1 MKHPKR
7 INSKRKF
14 SPPRFDWKDHV
25 VDDMIKYYKET
36 EWGELELQSTVY
48 EKDIEIKLKGD

>member
-7 INSKRKF
+7 INPQRKYR
-14 SPPRFDWKDHV
+14 PRPLNWKDYI
-25 VDDMIKYYKET
+25 VDDMIKYYKENQ
-36 EWGELELQSTVY
+36 WGELELQSTVY